1 MMKMVSASSP
11 ITAPV
16 PVTQADL
23 DRNRH
28 ALNREQ
34 KSETWSM
41 LRLTIPALAIVGV
54 LMVAP
59 LLWLLSMSVVDVNGA
74 YGFGNFRLF
83 FSEPVYIEMFLNTF
97 RIAIIVTVIC
107 LLLGYPVAYLMSI
120 LSPRWAGLVMLAVL
134 VPFWTSGLVR
144 TFSWLIILQRNGVVN
159 KTLQGLGLIQQPL
172 ALVNNTTGVVIGM
185 VHIMIPFLVLPLYAS
200 MKAIDGNLM
209 RAAASVGSSPSHAFL
224 RVFLPL
230 SMPGLVAGAI
240 MVFVMCLGFYIT
252 PALLGGGR
260 VKMIAQR
267 IEETI
272 ALYPTW
278 GPAAALAV
286 LLLVMTALCLWISL
300 VLVRRLSSDR

>member
-1 MMKMVSASSP
+1 MMTKAVVSFPVA
-11 ITAPV
+11 APK
-16 PVTQADL
+16 PATQAEL
-23 DRNRH
+23 DENRR

-34 KSETWSM
+34 KYESWSM
-41 LRLTIPALAIVGV
+41 VRLTIPALAIVGI

-59 LLWLLSMSVVDVNGA
+59 LAWLLSMSFVDINGE
-74 YGFGNFRLF
+74 YGLGNFRLF

-97 RIAIIVTVIC
+97 KIALVVTVIC

-120 LSPRWAGLVMLAVL
+120 LSPKWAGLLMLAVL

-159 KTLQGLGLIQQPL
+159 KTLQGLGLINQPL

-200 MKAIDGNLM
+200 MKAIDANLM
-209 RAAASVGSSPSHAFL
+209 RAAANVGSSPTHAFL
-224 RVFLPL
+224 RIFFPL

-252 PALLGGGR
+252 PALLGGGK

-272 ALYPTW
+272 SLYPTW

-286 LLLVMTALCLWISL
+286 LLLAMTALCLWISL
-300 VLVRRLSSDR
+300 VLVRRLSSDQ

>member
-1 MMKMVSASSP
+1 MMTKAVVSFPVA
-11 ITAPV
+11 APK
-16 PVTQADL
+16 PVMQAEL
-23 DRNRH
+23 DENRR
-28 ALNREQ
+28 ALNRE
-34 KSETWSM
+34 KKYESWSM
-41 LRLTIPALAIVGV
+41 VRLTIPALAIVGI

-59 LLWLLSMSVVDVNGA
+59 LLWLLSMSFVDINGE
-74 YGFGNFRLF
+74 YGLGNFRLF

-97 RIAIIVTVIC
+97 KIALIVTVIC

-120 LSPRWAGLVMLAVL
+120 LSPKWAGLLMLAVL

-159 KTLQGLGLIQQPL
+159 KTLQGLGLINQPL

-200 MKAIDGNLM
+200 MKAIDANLM
-209 RAAASVGSSPSHAFL
+209 RAAANVGSSPTHAFL
-224 RVFLPL
+224 RIFLPL

-252 PALLGGGR
+252 PALLGGGK

-267 IEETI
+267 IEEMI
-272 ALYPTW
+272 SLYPTW

-286 LLLVMTALCLWISL
+286 LLLAMTALCLWISL
-300 VLVRRLSSDR
+300 VLVRRLSSDQ

>member
-1 MMKMVSASSP
+1 MMTKAVVSF
-11 ITAPV
+11 PV
-16 PVTQADL
+16 ADPKPVTRAEL
-23 DRNRH
+23 NENRR
-28 ALNREQ
+28 ALNRQQ
-34 KSETWSM
+34 KYESWSM
-41 LRLTIPALAIVGV
+41 VRLTIPALAIVGI

-59 LLWLLSMSVVDVNGA
+59 LLWLLSMSFVDVNGE
-74 YGFGNFRLF
+74 YGLGNFRLF

-97 RIAIIVTVIC
+97 KIALIVTVIC

-120 LSPRWAGLVMLAVL
+120 LAPKWAGLLMLAVL

-144 TFSWLIILQRNGVVN
+144 TFSWLIILQRNGLVN
-159 KTLQGLGLIQQPL
+159 KSLQGLGLINQPL

-200 MKAIDGNLM
+200 MKAIDANLM
-209 RAAASVGSSPSHAFL
+209 RAAANVGSSPTYAFL
-224 RVFLPL
+224 RIFFPL

-252 PALLGGGR
+252 PALLGGGK

-267 IEETI
+267 IEEMI
-272 ALYPTW
+272 SLYPTW

-286 LLLVMTALCLWISL
+286 LLLAMTALCLWISL

>member
-1 MMKMVSASSP
+1 MMTKAVVSF
-11 ITAPV
+11 PV
-16 PVTQADL
+16 ADPKPVTRAEL
-23 DRNRH
+23 NENRR
-28 ALNREQ
+28 ALNRQQ
-34 KSETWSM
+34 KYESWSM
-41 LRLTIPALAIVGV
+41 VRLTIPALAIVGI

-59 LLWLLSMSVVDVNGA
+59 LLWLLSMSFVDVNGE
-74 YGFGNFRLF
+74 YGLGNFRLF

-97 RIAIIVTVIC
+97 KIALIVTVIC

-120 LSPRWAGLVMLAVL
+120 LAPKWAGLLMLAVL

-159 KTLQGLGLIQQPL
+159 KSLQGLGLINQPL

-200 MKAIDGNLM
+200 MKAIDANLM
-209 RAAASVGSSPSHAFL
+209 RAAANVGSSPTYAFL
-224 RVFLPL
+224 RIFFPL

-252 PALLGGGR
+252 PALLGGGK

-267 IEETI
+267 IEEMI
-272 ALYPTW
+272 SLYPTW

-286 LLLVMTALCLWISL
+286 LLLAMTALCLWISL

>member
-1 MMKMVSASSP
+1 MMTKAVISFPMANP
-11 ITAPV
+11 K
-16 PVTQADL
+16 PVTQAEL
-23 DRNRH
+23 DENRR

-34 KSETWSM
+34 KYESWSM
-41 LRLTIPALAIVGV
+41 VRLTIPALAIVRI

-59 LLWLLSMSVVDVNGA
+59 LLWLLSMSFVDVNGD
-74 YGFGNFRLF
+74 YGLGNFRLF
-83 FSEPVYIEMFLNTF
+83 FSEPVYIEMFLNSF
-97 RIAIIVTVIC
+97 KIALIVTVIC

-120 LSPRWAGLVMLAVL
+120 LSSKWAGLLMLAVL

-159 KTLQGLGLIQQPL
+159 KALQGLGLINQPL

-200 MKAIDGNLM
+200 MKAIDANLM
-209 RAAASVGSSPSHAFL
+209 RAAANVGSSPTHAFL
-224 RVFLPL
+224 RIFLPL

-252 PALLGGGR
+252 PALLGGGK

-267 IEETI
+267 IEEMI
-272 ALYPTW
+272 SLYPTW
-278 GPAAALAV
+278 GPAASLAV
-286 LLLVMTALCLWISL
+286 LLLAMTALCLWISL